1 MAEDKKLTFFSKSKL
16 DCPLCGAPFYREE
29 LLTGGGRMIAGN
41 LTQDL
46 RRLYEP
52 SKKFGEIFPLV
63 YTITVCPRCR
73 YAAFPQDFFSPPDE
87 GRLSLEEE
95 AERREKSIETLFG
108 PLDFGEPRTLKE
120 GAAAYFLAI
129 MCYDHFTKED
139 SPTIKQAVC
148 ALRAA
153 WTFCDLYH
161 RLPGEN
167 YDYLALNFYRKARFF
182 YAQAVEK
189 EQTGKEGIGAMKN
202 LGPDLEK
209 NYGYDG
215 VLYLYGLF
223 EFLHGSRKDTRR
235 RAAAL
240 SRAKTTVAKIFGMG
254 KASKNKPTVLLDRAK
269 QLYADISRE
278 LEGLGGGIEG
288 SDEPSAE

>member
-1 MAEDKKLTFFSKSKL
+1 MADDKKLTFFSKNKL
-16 DCPLCGAPFYREE
+16 TCPLCEAPFFREE

-41 LTQDL
+41 LTRDL

-63 YTITVCPRCR
+63 YTITVCPRCY
-73 YAAFPQDFFSPPDE
+73 YAAFSQDFFSPPE
-87 GRLSLEEE
+87 SARSALEED
-95 AERREKSIETLFG
+95 AEQREKSIEPLFG
-108 PLDFGEPRTLKE
+108 PLDFKEPRTLKE
-120 GAAAYFLAI
+120 GAAAYFLAM
-129 MCYDHFTKED
+129 MCYEHFTKDD

-153 WTFCDLYH
+153 WTFSDLYR

-167 YDYLALNFYRKARFF
+167 YDFLAMNFYRKAKFF
-182 YAQAVEK
+182 YGQAVEK
-189 EQTGKEGIGAMKN
+189 EGAGKEGISALKN

-215 VLYLYGLF
+215 VLYLFGLF
-223 EFLHGSRKDTRR
+223 EFLYGSRKDKRKR
-235 RAAAL
+235 IAAL

-254 KASKNKPTVLLDRAK
+254 KASRNKPVVLLDRAK
-269 QLYADISRE
+269 ELYTEMARE
-278 LEGLGGGIEG
+278 LERLGGGVEG
-288 SDEPSAE
+288 LNEPSAE

>member
-1 MAEDKKLTFFSKSKL
+1 MAEDKKLTFFSKNKFV
-16 DCPLCGAPFYREE
+16 CPVCDAPFFRED
-29 LLTGGGRMIAGN
+29 LLSGGGRMIAGN
-41 LTQDL
+41 LTRDL
-46 RRLYEP
+46 RRIYEP
-52 SKKFGEIFPLV
+52 SKKFGEIFPLI
-63 YTITVCPRCR
+63 YTITVCPRCY
-73 YAAFPQDFFSPPDE
+73 YAAFPQDFFSPPDVA
-87 GRLSLEEE
+87 RLSLEEE
-95 AERREKSIETLFG
+95 AERREKSIEPLFG
-108 PLDFGEPRTLKE
+108 PLDFKEPRTLKE

-129 MCYDHFTKED
+129 MCYDLFTKDE

-153 WTFCDLYH
+153 WTFSDLH
-161 RLPGEN
+161 RRLADES

-189 EQTGKEGIGAMKN
+189 EQTGAEGIGAMKN

-223 EFLHGSRKDTRR
+223 EYLMGSKKDAQK

-254 KASKNKPTVLLDRAK
+254 KASKNKPAVLLDRAK
-269 QLYADISRE
+269 ELYTDIARE
-278 LEGLGGGIEG
+278 LEKLGGGIEG
-288 SDEPSAE
+288 LDEPSAE

>member
-1 MAEDKKLTFFSKSKL
+1 MTEDKRLTFFSKTKSV
-16 DCPLCGAPFYREE
+16 CPVCEAPFFREE
-29 LLTGGGRMIAGN
+29 LLTGRGRMIAGN
-41 LTQDL
+41 LTRDL

-52 SKKFGEIFPLV
+52 SKKFGEIFPLI
-63 YTITVCPRCR
+63 YTVTVCPRCY
-73 YAAFPQDFFSPPDE
+73 YAAFPEDFFSLPDE
-87 GRLSLEEE
+87 GRLSLEE
-95 AERREKSIETLFG
+95 AAGKREKSIEPLFG
-108 PLDFGEPRTLKE
+108 FLDFKEPRTLKE

-129 MCYDHFTKED
+129 MCYDFFTREH

-153 WTFCDLYH
+153 WIFCDLH
-161 RLPGEN
+161 RRLPAEN
-167 YDYLALNFYRKARFF
+167 YDYLALNFYRKANFF
-182 YAQAVEK
+182 YGQAVEK

-215 VLYLYGLF
+215 VLYLCGLF
-223 EFLHGSRKDTRR
+223 EFLYGSGKDRKK

-254 KASKNKPTVLLDRAK
+254 KASKNKPAVLLDRAK
-269 QLYADISRE
+269 DLYTSITRE
-278 LEGLGGGIEG
+278 LEKLGAGHEGI
-288 SDEPSAE
+288 DEPSAE